1 MRQRDFD
8 LDTTTRD
15 VLLTIKARG
24 RLLLVHP
31 MVNRGTAFTF
41 EERERLGLQGLL
53 PNRVTTIEEQLRR
66 VYAQYSRSPSPL
78 AKFIQLQQLRDR
90 NEVLFY
96 RLLSEH
102 LEEMMPIVYTPTIG
116 EAIERFSHEYNGAR
130 AVFLS
135 IDHPELIEQ
144 SLRNYGLEA
153 EDVDLVVATDSE
165 GILGIGDQGI
175 GGVQIAVGKLGL
187 YTAAAGI
194 HPRRAIPVVLDV
206 GTDNLGLLHS
216 DVYLGERH
224 ARVRGE
230 RYEQFV
236 DAFVAAV
243 GKLFPHAM
251 LHWEDFGAGNAHRL
265 LNRYKDQICTFNDDI
280 QGTAAVVLD
289 VGTDNLGLLHSDVYL
304 GERHARVR
312 GERYEQFVDA
322 FVAAVGKLFP
332 HAMLHWEDF
341 GAGNAH
347 RLLNRYKDQICTFN
361 DDIQG
366 TAAVV
371 LAAVLA
377 AVRHTGVPLPQH
389 RVLIYGAGTAG
400 VGIADI
406 IREAMER
413 DGLPAELGY
422 DRFYAFNSRSL
433 IVDDST
439 GVRDFQLP
447 YARGRAEVD
456 GWEVADPARITLL
469 EAVRAVKPTILIG
482 SSAVPGAFT
491 EEVVRAMAAHCDRPI
506 IMPLSNPTSRIE
518 ALPAD
523 LLDWT
528 DGRALIAT
536 GSPFGT
542 VRHGDVYHS
551 IAQANN
557 ALIFPGLGLGVSVV
571 RASRVSDEMI
581 AAAADAL
588 AGLANEYRPGASLLP
603 SMSDLRLVS
612 ATVARAVAECAVRQ
626 GYAARPFT
634 DPVDEIYQ
642 RMWKPEYPRIEVVA
656 EG

>member
-1 MRQRDFD
+1 MRQNGFD
-8 LDTTTRD
+8 LDTSTRD
-15 VLLTIKARG
+15 VTLTLRARG
-24 RLLLVHP
+24 RLVLVHP
-31 MVNRGTAFTF
+31 MANRGTAFTL
-41 EERERLGLQGLL
+41 EERAALGLAGLL

-78 AKFIQLQQLRDR
+78 AKFIQLSQLRDR

-116 EAIERFSHEYNGAR
+116 EAIERFSHEYHGSR

-144 SLRNYGLEA
+144 SLIDFELEA

-175 GGVQIAVGKLGL
+175 GGVQIAVGKLAL

-230 RYEQFV
+230 RYDEFIE
-236 DAFVAAV
+236 AFVAAV
-243 GKLFPHAM
+243 TRLFPNAM
-251 LHWEDFGAGNAHRL
+251 LHWEDFGPGNAHRL
-265 LNRYKDQICTFNDDI
+265 LNRYSERICTFNDDI
-280 QGTAAVVLD
+280 QGTAAVVL
-289 VGTDNLGLLHSDVYL
+289 S
-304 GERHARVR
+304 
-312 GERYEQFVDA
+312 
-322 FVAAVGKLFP
+322 
-332 HAMLHWEDF
+332 
-341 GAGNAH
+341 
-347 RLLNRYKDQICTFN
+347 
-361 DDIQG
+361 
-366 TAAVV
+366 
-371 LAAVLA
+371 AVLA
-377 AVRHTGVPLPQH
+377 AVRHSGAPLAEH
-389 RVLIYGAGTAG
+389 RILVYGAGTAG

-406 IREAMER
+406 IRDAMTRE
-413 DGLPAELGY
+413 GVPAERGY
-422 DRFYAFNSRSL
+422 DRFYAFNSRGL
-433 IVDDST
+433 IVEDSA

-447 YARGRAEVD
+447 YARTRAEVAD
-456 GWEVADPARITLL
+456 WEVRDPARITLL
-469 EAVRAVKPTILIG
+469 EAVRQVQPTILIG
-482 SSAVPGAFT
+482 TSAQHGAFT
-491 EEVVRAMAAHCDRPI
+491 EEVVRTMAAGCENPI
-506 IMPLSNPTSRIE
+506 IMPLSNPTTRIE
-518 ALPAD
+518 AHPAD
-523 LLDWT
+523 LLEWT

-542 VRHGDVYHS
+542 IKHGEIYHT

-571 RASRVSDEMI
+571 QASRVSDEMI
-581 AAAADAL
+581 YAAAVAL
-588 AGLANEYRPGASLLP
+588 AGLANQYRPGASLLP

-612 ATVARAVAECAVRQ
+612 ATVARAVAECAVQQ
-626 GYAARPFT
+626 GYARRPLQ
-634 DPVDEIYQ
+634 DPVNDIYQ
-642 RMWKPEYPRIEVVA
+642 RMWKPEYPRLEVRPSD
-656 EG
+656 ERG